1 MFKNAQAIKSVFTK
15 INKVDRS
22 IVKTEYKEKIARET
36 RRINNLKKIA
46 LKNAKEN
53 KLPKDNIAAEYKAI
67 KERSVRKIKDEEK
80 LAFKILAEKK
90 KQGIKVET
98 AKFNR
103 SNKRPEIAAQTIQRI
118 FKARQSARQQE
129 RIQA

>member
-36 RRINNLKKIA
+36 RRINDLKKIA

-53 KLPKDNIAAEYKAI
+53 KLPKDGIVAEYKAI
-67 KERSVRKIKDEEK
+67 KERSARKIKDEEK
-80 LAFKILAEKK
+80 LALKILAEKK
-90 KQGIKVET
+90 KQGIKVKT
-98 AKFNR
+98 AKFIKK
-103 SNKRPEIAAQTIQRI
+103 NKRPEVAAQTIQRNI
-118 FKARQSARQQE
+118 RNVLKAKQAAR
-129 RIQA
+129 